1 MKGLFKVAIVD
12 RPATGYAVLHKE
24 TAVEDCFYI
33 LGPALR
39 NWDMKGD
46 PENYKATEL
55 LLPMEF
61 L

>member
-24 TAVEDCFYI
+24 TAVEDCFYR
-33 LGPALR
+33 LRPALK
-39 NWDMKGD
+39 NWDMKYD
-46 PENYKATEL
+46 PEKFKATEL
-55 LLPMEF
+55 LLPLEM